1 VLAIFPDS
9 MLDLLTK
16 LEMLR
21 DAAETQSLF
30 DLTKLAAGSAQHQ
43 AVEAYLA
50 ASGKASANHIK
61 NMRALYFFNI
71 LKSMASM
78 SYVSVSFST
87 AAPAM
92 RPYVPAVVAG
102 PVVAR
107 AHELLLASCEVDPA
121 KAKLNPVVELQELC
135 LSSRCAPTHHD
146 TNATHTHMLATSWA
160 YWYCSFD

>member
-1 VLAIFPDS
+1 
-9 MLDLLTK
+9 
-16 LEMLR
+16 
-21 DAAETQSLF
+21 
-30 DLTKLAAGSAQHQ
+30 
-43 AVEAYLA
+43 
-50 ASGKASANHIK
+50 
-61 NMRALYFFNI
+61 MRALYFFNI

-146 TNATHTHMLATSWA
+146 TNATHTCSQPPGLTGIVVSIRAGCFQVGLAVVAS
-160 YWYCSFD
+160 CSSCFLQVL